1 MGNKAM
7 NAIEQVAGGARRLEV
22 KARPRIAV
30 LVPCY
35 NEEQSIGKVVDDF
48 AAVLPEA
55 QIYVYDN
62 NSKDRTAEIAAA
74 HGAIVRRETRQGKGN
89 VVRRMF
95 ADIDADIFV
104 MVDGDDTYDAASARK
119 LVAELIDNQLDMVTG
134 ARVSD
139 WEAYRRGH
147 RFGNLVLTG
156 LVTMVFGRETEDL
169 LSGYRVFSRRFVKS
183 FPLLTTGFEIETEL
197 TVHAL
202 DMRMPVGEL
211 STPYIDRAPGSV
223 SKLSTFRDGFRIL
236 GLIGVLVKEE
246 RPLAFFGGL
255 GGILL
260 LAALAVAAPVIQTY
274 YATGLVP
281 RFPTAIL
288 ATGLVIVAFLSVAC
302 GLILDT
308 VTHGRREIKRLKY
321 LEFEAPI
328 FDDTFR

>member
-1 MGNKAM
+1 
-7 NAIEQVAGGARRLEV
+7 
-22 KARPRIAV
+22 
-30 LVPCY
+30 
-35 NEEQSIGKVVDDF
+35 
-48 AAVLPEA
+48 
-55 QIYVYDN
+55 
-62 NSKDRTAEIAAA
+62 
-74 HGAIVRRETRQGKGN
+74 
-89 VVRRMF
+89 
-95 ADIDADIFV
+95 
-104 MVDGDDTYDAASARK
+104 
-119 LVAELIDNQLDMVTG
+119 MVTG

-139 WEAYRRGH
+139 WETYRRGH

-202 DMRMPVGEL
+202 DMRMPVGEI

-236 GLIGVLVKEE
+236 GLIGLLVKEE

-255 GGILL
+255 GAFLFL
-260 LAALAVAAPVIQTY
+260 VALAVAAPIVQTY

-321 LEFEAPI
+321 LELEAPI
-328 FDDTFR
+328 

>member
-1 MGNKAM
+1 MLASELSKTAQSDG
-7 NAIEQVAGGARRLEV
+7 RLAE
-22 KARPRIAV
+22 PRIAV

-35 NEEQSIGKVVDDF
+35 NEEQSIGKVVTDF
-48 AAVLPEA
+48 ATALPEA

-62 NSKDRTAEIAAA
+62 NSRDATAEIAAT
-74 HGAIVRRETRQGKGN
+74 HGATVRRETRQGKGN

-95 ADIDADIFV
+95 ADVEADVYV
-104 MVDGDDTYDAASARK
+104 MVDGDNTYDAASARK
-119 LVAELIDNQLDMVTG
+119 LVAKLLNNQLDMVTG
-134 ARVSD
+134 ARVAD
-139 WEAYRRGH
+139 WENYRPGH
-147 RFGNLVLTG
+147 RFGNVVLTT

-211 STPYIDRAPGSV
+211 PTPYIDRAPGSV
-223 SKLSTFRDGFRIL
+223 SKLSTFKDGFRIL
-236 GLIGVLVKEE
+236 GLIGKLVKEE
-246 RPLAFFGGL
+246 RPLAFFSAL
-255 GGILL
+255 GAFLFL
-260 LAALAVAAPVIQTY
+260 SAVVLSIPVVQTY

-308 VTHGRREIKRLKY
+308 VTHGRREVKRLRY
-321 LEFEAPI
+321 LELPLPV
-328 FDDTFR
+328 FDHRFH

>member
-1 MGNKAM
+1 M
-7 NAIEQVAGGARRLEV
+7 NAIEPLAEGVRRV
-22 KARPRIAV
+22 RTMAARPRIAV

-35 NEEQSIGKVVDDF
+35 NEEQSIGKVIDDF
-48 AAVLPEA
+48 TAVLPEA
-55 QIYVYDN
+55 TIYVYDN
-62 NSKDRTAEIAAA
+62 NSQDRTAEIAAA
-74 HGAIVRRETRQGKGN
+74 RGAVVRKETRQGKGN

-119 LVAELIDNQLDMVTG
+119 LVSELIDKQLDMVTG

-139 WEAYRRGH
+139 WETYRRGH

-211 STPYIDRAPGSV
+211 STAYIDRAPGSV

-236 GLIGVLVKEE
+236 GLIGLLVKEE

-255 GGILL
+255 GAFLFL
-260 LAALAVAAPVIQTY
+260 VALAVAAPIVQTY

-321 LEFEAPI
+321 LELEAPI
-328 FDDTFR
+328 FDAFR

>member
-1 MGNKAM
+1 MSMVGERVEA
-7 NAIEQVAGGARRLEV
+7 AREKLGHSAE
-22 KARPRIAV
+22 PRIVV

-35 NEEQSIGKVVDDF
+35 NEEQSIGKVVTDF
-48 AAVLPEA
+48 RAALPEA

-62 NSKDRTAEIAAA
+62 NSRDRTAEVAAA

-95 ADIDADIFV
+95 ADIDADVYV
-104 MVDGDDTYDAASARK
+104 MVDGDNTYHAASARK
-119 LVAELIDNQLDMVTG
+119 LVSELVNNHLDMVTG
-134 ARVSD
+134 ARVAD
-139 WEAYRRGH
+139 WENYRPGH
-147 RFGNLVLTG
+147 RFGNVVLTT

-223 SKLSTFRDGFRIL
+223 SKLSTFKDGFRIL
-236 GLIGVLVKEE
+236 GLIGKLVKEE
-246 RPLAFFGGL
+246 RPLAFFSAL
-255 GGILL
+255 GAALF
-260 LAALAVAAPVIQTY
+260 LAAVLLSIPIVQTY

-302 GLILDT
+302 GLVLDT
-308 VTHGRREIKRLKY
+308 VTHGRREVKRLRY
-321 LEFEAPI
+321 LELPLPVFQRQ
-328 FDDTFR
+328 FQ

>member
-1 MGNKAM
+1 MGVAER
-7 NAIEQVAGGARRLEV
+7 IETEPARLGLQAE
-22 KARPRIAV
+22 PRIVV

-35 NEEQSIGKVVDDF
+35 NEEQSIGKVIDDF
-48 AAVLPEA
+48 RAALPEA

-95 ADIDADIFV
+95 ADIDADIYV

-119 LVAELIDNQLDMVTG
+119 LVGELINNQLDMVTG
-134 ARVSD
+134 ARVAD
-139 WEAYRRGH
+139 WEHYRPGH
-147 RFGNLVLTG
+147 RFGNVVLTT

-211 STPYIDRAPGSV
+211 STPYSDRAPGSV
-223 SKLSTFRDGFRIL
+223 SKLSTFKDGFRIL
-236 GLIGVLVKEE
+236 GLIGKLVKEE
-246 RPLAFFGGL
+246 RPLAFFSAL
-255 GGILL
+255 GGFLFLIAVLL
-260 LAALAVAAPVIQTY
+260 SIPIVQTY

-288 ATGLVIVAFLSVAC
+288 ATGLVIVAFLSAAC

-308 VTHGRREIKRLKY
+308 VTHGRREVKRLRY
-321 LEFEAPI
+321 LELPLPVFERP
-328 FDDTFR
+328 FH